1 LSRDNKQRFD
11 ATVLPNLNAGY
22 NLARWLLRND
32 QDAEDAVQT
41 AAIRAFQ
48 GIESYRGSDG
58 KAWFLTIVRRS
69 CHNLLRSKRPVTA
82 WEDGMEDDIPDL
94 KNPDPEQFVLREF
107 EKEEV
112 IRAMAC
118 LPNHLREIMVLRELE
133 GMSYKEIAEVIE
145 HPIGTVMSRLSKA
158 RLKLQSILLESDGGG
173 MP

>member
-1 LSRDNKQRFD
+1 MSRDNKQRFD

-41 AAIRAFQ
+41 AAVRAYQ

-69 CHNLLRSKRPVTA
+69 CHNLIRSKLPATA
-82 WEDGMEDDIPDL
+82 WEDGMEDDIPDV
-94 KNPDPEQFVLREF
+94 KNPNPEQFVLREF
-107 EKEEV
+107 EREQV
-112 IRAMAC
+112 MRAMSS
-118 LPNHLREIMVLRELE
+118 LPNQLKEIVVLRELE

-158 RLKLQSILLESDGGG
+158 RLKLQSILLDRDAGGTR
-173 MP
+173 